1 MPETLVEQIDA
12 LLPQTQCGK
21 CGFPGCQPYAQAISL
36 NQADINQCPPGG
48 SQGISKLA
56 KLLGREAKPLNPQF
70 GVEQPRMVAVIN
82 ETDCIGCTKCIPVCP
97 VDAIIGA
104 AKLMHTVI
112 AQQCTGCE
120 LCIAPCPVDCITLE
134 LANFPS
140 WSQEDADQAKQR
152 YQARN
157 LRIKQQETAKAER
170 INRQKQL
177 IAQLNAQKTRT

>member
-1 MPETLVEQIDA
+1 MPGTLVEQIDA

-134 LANFPS
+134 LCQLSVMESGRRRSGKTALS
-140 WSQEDADQAKQR
+140 SQKSAHQ
-152 YQARN
+152 
-157 LRIKQQETAKAER
+157 TTG
-170 INRQKQL
+170 NRQSR
-177 IAQLNAQKTRT
+177 AH